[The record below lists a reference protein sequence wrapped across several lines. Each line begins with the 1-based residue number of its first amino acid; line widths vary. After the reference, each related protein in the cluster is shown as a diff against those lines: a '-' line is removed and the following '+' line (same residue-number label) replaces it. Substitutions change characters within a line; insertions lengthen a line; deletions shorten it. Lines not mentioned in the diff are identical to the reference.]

1 MLLPSAFK
9 DLMRQHLGDT
19 VAESLFLGLD
29 QEPVVS
35 IRLNPR
41 KTAARLLL
49 ESVPWCPD
57 AYYLTERP
65 SFTFDPLLH
74 AGIYYV
80 QEASSMYLS
89 EVMRQFMP
97 QGQPLLALDL
107 CAAPGGKST
116 LLSACLPEGS
126 LLVCNEP
133 VRSRAQILAE
143 NMTKWGDPSCVV
155 TQNEPAEFARFID
168 TFDLLLTDVPCSGEG
183 MFRREEQALSQWSLA
198 NVEQCWRRQR
208 AIVQDAWCT
217 LKPGGLLVYSTCT
230 FNRFEDE
237 DNVEWIAREL
247 GADVLMQRHFLPGTD
262 RGEGF
267 FIAALRKHGTWQP
280 SPLATSRPDKIDSLS
295 GQFLLHATQQGR
307 IALPAP
313 HAPLIERMLRS
324 LRVLSCGVTLEEAR
338 GREWLPAPSLALSA
352 ANVRGTYPEAEV
364 TYQQAIA
371 FLRHETLRIDAPKG
385 IVLLTYKSH
394 PLGFVKNLGPRANNL
409 HPTQW
414 RIRSTHVPTSP
425 PVTTSS

>member
-9 DLMRQHLGDT
+9 DLMRQQFGAS
-19 VAESLFLGLD
+19 VAESLFLGL
-29 QEPVVS
+29 EEESVVS
-35 IRLNPR
+35 LRLNPH
-41 KTAARLLL
+41 KTSASLPL
-49 ESVPWCPD
+49 EPVPWCPCG
-57 AYYLTERP
+57 YYLTERP
-65 SFTFDPLLH
+65 AFTFDPLLH
-74 AGIYYV
+74 AGVYYV

-89 EVMRQFMP
+89 EVLRQHISP
-97 QGQPLLALDL
+97 NHTLLALDL

-116 LLSACLPEGS
+116 LLSSSLPEGS

-143 NMTKWGDPSCVV
+143 NMTKWGSPSCVV
-155 TQNEPAEFARFID
+155 TQNEPADFASFID

-183 MFRREEQALSQWSLA
+183 MFRKEEQALSQWSLQ
-198 NVEQCWRRQR
+198 NVEMCWRRQR

-237 DNVEWIAREL
+237 DNVAWIAQEL

-280 SPLATSRPDKIDSLS
+280 SPLATSKPDKIDSLR
-295 GQFLLHATQQGR
+295 GQFLLHSSPQSR

-324 LRVLSCGVTLEEAR
+324 LRVLSCGVTLQEAR
-338 GREWLPAPSLALSA
+338 GREWLPAPSLALSTA
-352 ANVRGTYPEAEV
+352 YVRGTYPESEV
-364 TYQQAIA
+364 TYEQAIA
-371 FLRHETLRIDAPKG
+371 FLRHETLRIDAQKG

-414 RIRSTHVPTSP
+414 RIRSTHVPTSHP
-425 PVTTSS
+425 SLL

>member
-9 DLMRQHLGDT
+9 DLMRQHLGASA
-19 VAESLFLGLD
+19 AESLFLGLNE
-29 QEPVVS
+29 EPVVS
-35 IRLNPR
+35 VRLNTH
-41 KTAARLLL
+41 KTTERLSL
-49 ESVPWCPD
+49 EPVPWCPD
-57 AYYLTERP
+57 AYYLTDRP
-65 SFTFDPLLH
+65 AFTFDPLLH
-74 AGIYYV
+74 AGVYYV

-89 EVMRQFMP
+89 EVLRQHLP
-97 QGQPLLALDL
+97 QDHPLLALDL

-116 LLSACLPEGS
+116 LLSATLPEGS

-133 VRSRAQILAE
+133 VRSRVRILAE
-143 NMTKWGDPSCVV
+143 NMIKWGDPSCVV
-155 TQNEPAEFARFID
+155 TQNEPADFACFID

-183 MFRREEQALSQWSLA
+183 MFRKEEQALSQWSLE

-208 AIVQDAWCT
+208 SIVQNAWCT

-237 DNVEWIAREL
+237 DNVEWIAQEL

-280 SPLATSRPDKIDSLS
+280 SPLATSKADKIDSLS
-295 GQFLLHATQQGR
+295 GQFHLHTTPQSR
-307 IALPAP
+307 IALPTL
-313 HAPLIERMLRS
+313 HAPLIEKMLRGM
-324 LRVLSCGVTLEEAR
+324 RVLCCGVTLEEAR
-338 GREWLPAPSLALSA
+338 GREWLPAPSLALSTA
-352 ANVRGTYPEAEV
+352 YVRGTYPEAEV
-364 TYQQAIA
+364 TYEQAIA
-371 FLRHETLRIDAPKG
+371 YLRHETLRIDAPKG

-414 RIRSTHVPTSP
+414 RIRSTHVPSSP
-425 PVTTSS
+425 PSIL